1 MKTLSARGLY
11 EEVRNCFSKVKEDV
25 SNKVTRAKMPL
36 VDCLMSA
43 LAIFS
48 LKYPSLL
55 KFDQDREGELLRHN
69 LKHLY
74 GINKIPSDTY
84 MRERLDDTPPK
95 NLRKAFKKLFSQ
107 VQRGKFLKLFEY
119 MDESYLLSLD
129 GTGYFSSDTVHCKNC
144 CTKHH
149 KDGRISYYHQMLS
162 GALVHPDLKV
172 VLPFAPEPISK
183 TDGAT
188 KNDCER
194 NAAKRF
200 LEDFRREHPH
210 LKIIVV
216 EDGLSSNAPHI
227 RELEKHKMSYI
238 LVAKESDHKN
248 LFEEFRALP
257 GEEYEIRRN
266 GKSHKFRFV
275 NKLSLNDANPDC
287 IVNVLEY
294 LEIPDKGKARRWV
307 WVTDIHL
314 SKNNVYQIMRGGR
327 ARWKIENETFN
338 TLKNQGYQFE
348 HNFGHGKRH
357 LSTVFAYLM
366 LLAFLIDQLQQLCC
380 KQFKK
385 ALKKW
390 KTKSRLWDKM
400 KNYFFSF
407 LIDSWDDFMTALA
420 IGHKTKLILDTS

>member
-1 MKTLSARGLY
+1 
-11 EEVRNCFSKVKEDV
+11 
-25 SNKVTRAKMPL
+25 
-36 VDCLMSA
+36 
-43 LAIFS
+43 
-48 LKYPSLL
+48 
-55 KFDQDREGELLRHN
+55 
-69 LKHLY
+69 
-74 GINKIPSDTY
+74 
-84 MRERLDDTPPK
+84 
-95 NLRKAFKKLFSQ
+95 
-107 VQRGKFLKLFEY
+107 
-119 MDESYLLSLD
+119 
-129 GTGYFSSDTVHCKNC
+129 
-144 CTKHH
+144 
-149 KDGRISYYHQMLS
+149 
-162 GALVHPDLKV
+162 
-172 VLPFAPEPISK
+172 
-183 TDGAT
+183 
-188 KNDCER
+188 
-194 NAAKRF
+194 
-200 LEDFRREHPH
+200 
-210 LKIIVV
+210 
-216 EDGLSSNAPHI
+216 
-227 RELEKHKMSYI
+227 
-238 LVAKESDHKN
+238 VAKESDHKN

-257 GEEYEIRRN
+257 GEEYEMRRD
-266 GKSHKFRFV
+266 GKSHKFRFE